1 MRGQEFLTPYAYY
14 GGAEQVV
21 PHFATVCPPLAHL
34 YDQEGG
40 ALNRWRPLLTS
51 DTRTGRELAAA
62 LEKVKVQVTHLA
74 NYLEEEVPRMHSFD
88 PEGMGENR
96 TDGSSRALMVKE
108 AEKLRAAAMDKSL
121 IELPDQTVRAVLV
134 RKNTDKLS
142 TAFLLAKPG
151 PHSGIPSIFFSEQ
164 LCALL
169 AVPSVLCR
177 DKVGERVGRLTV
189 DKWGDSIMNATLQ
202 GSHFVR
208 GHNIMKNTLNSLFE
222 YCGINSEVEP
232 YGVFSDLVPQ
242 QPLNRA
248 EAFRAAQTIIPDI
261 RAELPDEL
269 GGTSRKY
276 LEVKT
281 VSGLSRWYL
290 PVRGDRAVER
300 RTLAIDQEYKNAASA
315 ADQKYYNTNN
325 GPISQ
330 RLNTISLIGVSFGRF
345 GEASDTVH
353 KLVSTMAEARCLKQ
367 DLAYAR
373 G

>member
-1 MRGQEFLTPYAYY
+1 M
-14 GGAEQVV
+14 
-21 PHFATVCPPLAHL
+21 
-34 YDQEGG
+34 
-40 ALNRWRPLLTS
+40 
-51 DTRTGRELAAA
+51 
-62 LEKVKVQVTHLA
+62 
-74 NYLEEEVPRMHSFD
+74 
-88 PEGMGENR
+88 
-96 TDGSSRALMVKE
+96 
-108 AEKLRAAAMDKSL
+108 
-121 IELPDQTVRAVLV
+121 V

-151 PHSGIPSIFFSEQ
+151 PHSAIPAIFFSEQ

-177 DKVGERVGRLTV
+177 GKVGERVGNLTV

-202 GSHFVR
+202 GGHFLR
-208 GHNIMKNTLNSLFE
+208 GHNMMKNTLNSLFK

-261 RAELPDEL
+261 RAELPDDL

-281 VSGLSRWYL
+281 VSGLTRWYL
-290 PVRGDRAVER
+290 PVRGERAVER
-300 RTLAIDQEYKNAASA
+300 RTIAISQEYKTAASA
-315 ADQKYYNTNN
+315 ADMKYYQTEN

-330 RLNTISLIGVSFGRF
+330 RLNTISLLGVSFGRF

-353 KLVSTMAEARCLKQ
+353 KLVSTMAEARCKQ
-367 DLAYAR
+367 QELAYAR
-373 G
+373 GEAEEKPYLSVETGYIRRRISVAAVSCFGQRLVSRMSQVGDQNVQLAAGRRRAWGMEEERARGEREANWLATVTGRDIVRRGRFWGN